1 MQSPSQQKDLSART
15 SERIFLSPPH
25 LSDREALHIAEAL
38 RSNYVAPVGPALNE
52 FEARL
57 AEQMQIPHC
66 VAVSSGT
73 AALHLALRII
83 GIGTSDEVWAPTL
96 TFMGGI
102 SPIIFQN
109 ASPVFFDCDTYG
121 LIDLDLV
128 EEELNRKRSA
138 GLQPPK
144 ALIVT
149 DLYGLTVDIERA
161 RAICGAF
168 DISLIADSAEA
179 LGSSIHGRPSG
190 KGADFVA
197 LSFNGNKIITTSG
210 GGALLSDN
218 AQYIEKARFLSTQA
232 REPVPYYEHKEIG
245 YNYRLSNICAAIG
258 IGQLESLSQRVHRK
272 TEINKSYKANLSDL
286 PGVSFLEAPPHC
298 EPNHWLSVVFFDP
311 ALTGITP
318 EQVRIALEAANIE
331 SRPLWKPM
339 HLQPVFSGT
348 KTVGG
353 NVAQTLFE
361 KGLCLPSG
369 SSLTDSDQSR
379 IISVVRKLFGTT

>member
-1 MQSPSQQKDLSART
+1 VPIA
-15 SERIFLSPPH
+15 ERIFLSPPH
-25 LSDREALHIAEAL
+25 LSEREAFYITEAL

-57 AEQMQIPHC
+57 AEQMRIPHC

-83 GIGTSDEVWAPTL
+83 GIGSSDEVWAPTL

-102 SPIIFQN
+102 SPIVFQN
-109 ASPVFFDCDTYG
+109 ATPVFFDCDTHG
-121 LIDLDLV
+121 LINLDLV
-128 EEELNRKRSA
+128 EEELNRGRKL

-149 DLYGLTVDIERA
+149 DLYGLPVDIERA
-161 RAICGAF
+161 RAICASF

-179 LGSSIHGRPSG
+179 LGSSIRGKPSG
-190 KGADFVA
+190 KGADFVI

-232 REPVPYYEHKEIG
+232 REPVPHYEHKEIG

-258 IGQLESLSQRVHRK
+258 IGQLESLSQRIHRK
-272 TEINKSYKANLSDL
+272 AKINESYRANLSDL
-286 PGVSFLEAPPHC
+286 PGISFLETPPQC

-311 ALTGITP
+311 ALAGITP

-339 HLQPVFSGT
+339 HLQPVFVGT

-353 NVAQTLFE
+353 NIAQSLFDT
-361 KGLCLPSG
+361 GLCLPSG
-369 SSLTDSDQSR
+369 SSLTDSEQNR
-379 IISVVRKLFGTT
+379 ITSVIRKLFETT